1 MTIGDIV
8 YRIRNTLKENS
19 RDSRYSNR
27 HLWSVAYGVA
37 KKLML
42 RDPHKLPN
50 SDVFTRFEFET
61 ETVNLLTSCVP
72 LDCEACRIKLP
83 SSVSSKEGLIY
94 KFIGTPDYS
103 QSFTVVSPES
113 FRRMRNLRGNPGN
126 FAFLDSGYLYLSKC
140 HPCIIGQFL
149 NDEDDTKCSR
159 LKTKAPIPDHLF
171 DFVVKESLQE
181 IGITLTKPVDIVANK
196 NDRA

>member
-1 MTIGDIV
+1 MTIGHIV

-27 HLWSVAYGVA
+27 HLWNTAFGIA

-42 RDPHKLPN
+42 RDFQKITN
-50 SDVFTRFEFET
+50 SNVFTRFEFET
-61 ETVNLLTSCVP
+61 ETVNLLSSCVP
-72 LDCEACRIKLP
+72 IDCEACRIKLP
-83 SSVSSKEGLIY
+83 ETIASKEGLVY

-113 FRRMRNLRGNPGN
+113 FRRSRKLRGKKSN
-126 FAFLDSGYLYLSKC
+126 FAFIDSGYLYLSKC
-140 HPCIIGQFL
+140 YPCIVGLIL
-149 NDEDDTKCSR
+149 SDDLTDGCSK
-159 LKTKAPIPDHLF
+159 LKINAPIPDHLE
-171 DFVVKESLQE
+171 DFVVKETIQE
-181 IGITLTKPVDIVANK
+181 LGTTLTKPVDIVANK